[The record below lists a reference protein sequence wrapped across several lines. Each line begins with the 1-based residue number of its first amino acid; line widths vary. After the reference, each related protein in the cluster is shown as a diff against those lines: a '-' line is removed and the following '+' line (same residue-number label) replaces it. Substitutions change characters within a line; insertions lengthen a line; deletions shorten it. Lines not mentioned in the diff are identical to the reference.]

1 MHAFIIFL
9 ILSLLVWC
17 RIAYSIKEGVTSAT
31 QPPESSDQPS
41 DQLSD
46 QDQNT
51 LVTLLLATALE
62 MIGLETIGLGG
73 AMNPYLEKDANGNP
87 IKTYDADGYYYSYT
101 FNPPQGATGSQGP
114 KGDKGVKGDQ
124 GPKGDKGDQGPKG
137 DKGDQGPKGDKGD
150 QGIQGAT
157 GGQGPKGDAGANIFD
172 VSTIMLNGD
181 SLNKKN
187 KGDKKNVPEPVSAY
201 STLFS

>member
-17 RIAYSIKEGVTSAT
+17 RIAYSIKEGATSAS

-73 AMNPYLEKDANGNP
+73 AMNPYLEKDANGNL

-124 GPKGDKGDQGPKG
+124 GS
-137 DKGDQGPKGDKGD
+137 KGDKGD